1 MFSVKNSG
9 NSYKVKCMLNKD
21 PYSTISFYVDTGSD
35 ITVVNG
41 DALGYLVD
49 NNQIINDTPKENIKI
64 IGGIVLDKENNSQY
78 TAIVYKYHVSSFTL
92 HEDVVLYGVD
102 IWVVFDKKFTNNLL
116 GVDILHKLLY
126 LNNPMSDSL
135 VFFNT
140 FVDNGNK
147 EFVDYLVGDADKD
160 SGLISNNSNDK
171 DGVSGYLSSRFL
183 ELFGNDAV
191 S

>member
-49 NNQIINDTPKENIKI
+49 KNQIINDTPKENIKI

-78 TAIVYKYHVSSFTL
+78 IAIAYKYHVSSFIL

-102 IWVVFDKKFTNNLL
+102 IWVIFDKKFTNNLL

-160 SGLISNNSNDK
+160 SGLISNNNNDK
-171 DGVSGYLSSRFL
+171 GGVSGYLSSRFL